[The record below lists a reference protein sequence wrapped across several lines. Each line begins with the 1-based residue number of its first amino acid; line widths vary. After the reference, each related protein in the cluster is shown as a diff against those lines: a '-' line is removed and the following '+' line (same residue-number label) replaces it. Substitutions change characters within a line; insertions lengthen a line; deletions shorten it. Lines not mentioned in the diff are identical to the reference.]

1 MSDLRLKNCPDCE
14 KYFSSIGKKNL
25 MRGFIQPINGN
36 CRVIRH
42 GLNMHYTNP
51 KKCSNDSCDH
61 VFDSVQYKHGKS
73 AISFCPKCRTK
84 NELKTAEIIENVD
97 RRDLTHNEKLSRTVK
112 RSVTGSA

>member
-1 MSDLRLKNCPDCE
+1 
-14 KYFSSIGKKNL
+14 
-25 MRGFIQPINGN
+25 
-36 CRVIRH
+36 
-42 GLNMHYTNP
+42 
-51 KKCSNDSCDH
+51 
-61 VFDSVQYKHGKS
+61 VQYKHGKS

>member
-1 MSDLRLKNCPDCE
+1 M
-14 KYFSSIGKKNL
+14 
-25 MRGFIQPINGN
+25 
-36 CRVIRH
+36 RH

-97 RRDLTHNEKLSRTVK
+97 RRDLTHNAKLTSPPLDTSEAKPPRFG
-112 RSVTGSA
+112 GSG